1 MSEATTNLLREEEL
15 SLTEAAQGKMAELV
29 GQVEEEVKG
38 IRVYASPGGCSGISF
53 GMTFTDQLNDND
65 YVLNSTGFDVI
76 VDGDTMRH
84 LEGVQIDFVDQ
95 GNGNASFVFNN
106 LKPAE
111 SSSGCGG
118 CSSSAA
124 QGGGCS

>member
-38 IRVYASPGGCSGISF
+38 IRVYATPGGCSGISF

-65 YVLNSTGFDVI
+65 YILNSTGFDVI
-76 VDGDTMRH
+76 IDGDTMRH

-111 SSSGCGG
+111 AASGCGT

>member
-15 SLTEAAQGKMAELV
+15 SLTESAQGKMAELV

-38 IRVYASPGGCSGISF
+38 IRVYATPGGCSGISF

-65 YVLNSTGFDVI
+65 YVLNATGFDVI

-111 SSSGCGG
+111 ASGCGT

>member
-1 MSEATTNLLREEEL
+1 MSEATTNLLRSEEL
-15 SLTEAAQGKMAELV
+15 SLTETAQGKMAELV
-29 GQVEEEVKG
+29 GQVEEEIRG

-53 GMTFTDQLNDND
+53 GMTFTDQINDND
-65 YVLNSTGFDVI
+65 YILNSNGFDVI

-84 LEGVQIDFVDQ
+84 LEGVEIDFVDHGQ
-95 GNGNASFVFNN
+95 GNASFVFNN
-106 LKPAE
+106 LKPVEA
-111 SSSGCGG
+111 SGCGT

>member
-1 MSEATTNLLREEEL
+1 MSDASANLLRDDEL

-38 IRVYASPGGCSGISF
+38 IRVYATPGGCSGISF
-53 GMTFTDQLNDND
+53 GMTFTDQINDTD
-65 YVLNSTGFDVI
+65 YILNSTSFDVI
-76 VDGDTMRH
+76 VDGETMRH
-84 LEGVQIDFVDQ
+84 LAGVQIDFIDQ
-95 GNGNASFVFNN
+95 GQGNASFVFNN

-111 SSSGCGG
+111 SSGCGG